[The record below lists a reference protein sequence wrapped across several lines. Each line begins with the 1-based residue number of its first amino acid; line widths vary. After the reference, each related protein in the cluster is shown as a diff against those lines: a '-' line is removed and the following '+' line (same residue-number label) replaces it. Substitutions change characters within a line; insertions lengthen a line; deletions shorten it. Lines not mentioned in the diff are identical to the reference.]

1 MGGLVGAGIGSML
14 FGGHFFGEGAGGL
27 LGAMLQLLLLALV
40 VGVAVSF
47 FRRRPSPLSSTGYR
61 PPTSLPPSG
70 AVPGAAPVAAPVEFA
85 LAPADLAAFETLLK
99 DMQAAWSAGDLAALQ
114 HLATAEML
122 ALFISQLDDD
132 RAKGLE
138 NRVEQVRLLKG
149 DVNESWREGPLDYA
163 TVTMCWSAV
172 DYTVRRDSDAV
183 VGGDPRAP
191 VQNTELWT
199 FVRRRGGSWQLSAI
213 QQPG

>member
-27 LGAMLQLLLLALV
+27 VGALLQMLLLALV

-47 FRRRPSPLSSTGYR
+47 FRRRPALPQLTAYR
-61 PPTSLPPSG
+61 PPASPPPPLAIPP
-70 AVPGAAPVAAPVEFA
+70 AVPVEFT
-85 LAPADLAAFETLLK
+85 LAPTDLAAFEALLTE
-99 DMQAAWSAGDLAALQ
+99 MQAAWSAADLAALQ
-114 HLATAEML
+114 RLATAEML
-122 ALFISQLDDD
+122 SLFISQLDDD
-132 RAKGLE
+132 RAQGVE
-138 NRVEQVRLLKG
+138 NRVEQVRLLNG
-149 DVNESWREGPLDYA
+149 DVNETWREGPLEYA

-172 DYTVRRDSDAV
+172 DFTIRRNSDTV
-183 VGGDPRAP
+183 VGGDPRTP

-199 FVRRRGGSWQLSAI
+199 FVRRRGGPWQLSAI